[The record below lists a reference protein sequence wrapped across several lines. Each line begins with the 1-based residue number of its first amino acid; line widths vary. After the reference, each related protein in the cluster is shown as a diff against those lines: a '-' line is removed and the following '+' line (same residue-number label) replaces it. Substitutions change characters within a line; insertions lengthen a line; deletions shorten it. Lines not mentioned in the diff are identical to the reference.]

1 MLYKLINPS
10 DPYVFEAKDH
20 ETAALTVLTLGTM
33 YGAKGEDGEHDVPVT
48 FMIDPEEWFKETFGR
63 PIAVALNEKKQAIAD
78 AMLSMTYG
86 NFQDYQVYQNTV
98 KTIEDPAK
106 REQFIKKWADRRS
119 SIISISDRCHRIGEE
134 LYKLNGWERRSF

>member
-1 MLYKLINPS
+1 MLFVII
-10 DPYVFEAKDH
+10 
-20 ETAALTVLTLGTM
+20 GTM
-33 YGAKGEDGEHDVPVT
+33 YGAKGEDREHDVPVT

-86 NFQDYQVYQNTV
+86 NFQDYHVYQNTLMA
-98 KTIEDPAK
+98 IEDPAK

>member
-1 MLYKLINPS
+1 MLYELINPS
-10 DPYVFEAKDH
+10 DPYVFEAMDH
-20 ETAALTVLTLGTM
+20 ETAALTVLALGTM
-33 YGAKGEDGEHDVPVT
+33 YGANGEDGEHDVPVT
-48 FMIDPEEWFKETFGR
+48 FMIDPEEWFKETFER
-63 PIAVALNEKKQAIAD
+63 SIVVAIEEKKQAIAD

-86 NFQDYQVYQNTV
+86 NFQDYHVYQYTL
-98 KTIEDPAK
+98 KAIEDPAK

>member
-20 ETAALTVLTLGTM
+20 ETAALTVLALGTM
-33 YGAKGEDGEHDVPVT
+33 YGANGEDGEHDVPVT
-48 FMIDPEEWFKETFGR
+48 FMIDPEEWFKETFER
-63 PIAVALNEKKQAIAD
+63 SIVVAIEEKKQAIAD

-86 NFQDYQVYQNTV
+86 NFQDYHVYQNTL
-98 KTIEDPAK
+98 KAIEDPAK